1 MRILF
6 QPARDVQDLA
16 LAFTETLTH
25 LHYLAAAGRA
35 KTEIAASGLRRFRWR
50 LRCHPMACRQS
61 STSKM
66 RYGSI

>member
-16 LAFTETLTH
+16 LAFTETLAH

-35 KTEIAASGLRRFRWR
+35 KTEIAASGLRRFR
-50 LRCHPMACRQS
+50 RCTR
-61 STSKM
+61 
-66 RYGSI
+66 